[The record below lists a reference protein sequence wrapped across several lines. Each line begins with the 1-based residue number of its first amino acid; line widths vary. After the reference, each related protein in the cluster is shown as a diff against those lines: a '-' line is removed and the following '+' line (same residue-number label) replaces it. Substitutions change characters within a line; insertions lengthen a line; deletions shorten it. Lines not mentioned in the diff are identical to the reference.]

1 MIARAAT
8 MLRRRSADL
17 RQDEGG
23 VALIEFAFSVPI
35 LMLLFVGGYQLSDA
49 LFAYRK
55 VTLATRTIS
64 DLTTRYTKVSNSDL
78 DMILNASQQVM
89 SPYQPSAA
97 QMTVSQIDTDDKGIS
112 KVAWSRG
119 KNTSALAVNSAFT
132 LPTTIK
138 QNSTS
143 LIVSQIVYTYTPII
157 ASGVLGTIPLKEQMI
172 MSPRASDKIPLDN
185 G

>member
-1 MIARAAT
+1 
-8 MLRRRSADL
+8 
-17 RQDEGG
+17 
-23 VALIEFAFSVPI
+23 VPI

-64 DLTTRYTKVSNSDL
+64 DLTTRYAKVSNSDL
-78 DMILNASQQVM
+78 DMILNASQHVM

-97 QMTVSQIDTDDKGIS
+97 QMTVSQIDTDDKGKS
-112 KVAWSRG
+112 TVAWSRG
-119 KNTSALAVNSAFT
+119 KNTSGLPLNSDFT
-132 LPTTIK
+132 LPSTIK

-143 LIVSQIVYTYTPII
+143 LIVSQIVYTYTPVI
-157 ASGVLGTIPLKEQMI
+157 ATGVLGTIPLKEQMI
-172 MSPRASDKIPLDN
+172 MSPRASDKITLDN

>member
-1 MIARAAT
+1 MIVRAAR
-8 MLRRRSADL
+8 MLRRRSTEP
-17 RQDEGG
+17 RQDKDG

-35 LMLLFVGGYQLSDA
+35 LMLLFVGGYQLSDV

-64 DLTTRYTKVSNSDL
+64 DLTTRYTKVSDSDL

-97 QMTVSQIDTDDKGIS
+97 RMTVSQIDTDDKGVS

-119 KNTSALAVNSAFT
+119 KNTAGLTVNSDFT
-132 LPTTIK
+132 LPATVK

-143 LIVSQIVYTYTPII
+143 LIVSQIVYTNTPII

-185 G
+185 S